1 VPYVYDMVAKVSE
14 EEAKE
19 HMAKSLKKICA
30 IANVKSSLTLIV
42 SEESVL

>member
-1 VPYVYDMVAKVSE
+1 MPYVYDMVAKVSE
-14 EEAKE
+14 EEAEE
-19 HMAKSLKKICA
+19 HMAKLLKKICA